1 LLPAMTGLTQAVAL
15 WFPHLLEGKHPLIEI
30 LRSIHDGQS
39 EGGAKLL
46 LSVMAY
52 ALFPA
57 LCEEIA
63 FRGFILRGL
72 HQNFR
77 PRNAVLLSSF
87 FFALFH
93 LNVFLFAPTFLLGV
107 ILGLLTVRSR
117 SLLPA
122 ILFHLLHNTV
132 LIALIPLSGY
142 SEGLPGMVHAAWPWF
157 IGVCLAI
164 AAGIL
169 WWLYR
174 KPYIDLARLE
184 AEEAAAAERE
194 LQERKA

>member
-1 LLPAMTGLTQAVAL
+1 AL

-63 FRGFILRGL
+63 FRGLILCGL
-72 HQNFR
+72 HQGFR
-77 PRNAVLLSSF
+77 PRNAVMLSSF

-93 LNVFLFAPTFLLGV
+93 LNVFLFAPTFLFGV
-107 ILGLLTVRSR
+107 VLGLLTVRSK

-122 ILFHLLHNTV
+122 ILFHFLHNAV
-132 LIALIPLSGY
+132 LISLMPLSQ
-142 SEGLPGMVHAAWPWF
+142 HADVMGTWA
-157 IGVCLAI
+157 
-164 AAGIL
+164 
-169 WWLYR
+169 
-174 KPYIDLARLE
+174 
-184 AEEAAAAERE
+184 
-194 LQERKA
+194 Q